1 MTCIEK
7 LRIEYPE
14 LIRLADDLLNRSVG
28 YFGCPH
34 MFKYAPRPI
43 NCDPRI
49 LCITKCSD
57 CWNREL
63 SEWKEKDYDL

>member
-7 LRIEYPE
+7 LRIEHPE
-14 LIRLADDLLNRSVG
+14 LIELAKELLGESAW

-43 NCDPRI
+43 NCDHRI
-49 LCITKCSD
+49 LVIVSCED
-57 CWNREL
+57 CWKREL
-63 SEWKEKDYDL
+63 NEWKEKNYDL